1 MRMSNQCGLTFVQSA
16 RTLDFTRVLASNS
29 IGSVQSGLTKCQSS
43 LDSLR
48 DYDYEEKESF

>member
-1 MRMSNQCGLTFVQSA
+1 MRMSNQSGLTFVQSA